1 MTNDESSP
9 NDEIRRGAK
18 GRSTRAVGR
27 WNFGLVSDF
36 VIRHMDLSAEEFGN
50 DPPEEVKSGQSF
62 QPFDRA
68 GGGDAAGANV
78 VAVAQRVAA
87 ERAGLAG
94 HELQALGA
102 SVVARVNEKV
112 QRAVQGHRAEIAWI
126 KRHQRA
132 SVVAVAQRVAADGAG
147 LAGDELQALGAS
159 VVARVN
165 EKVQRAVQGH
175 RAEIAWIKRHQ
186 RASRVTRATVN
197 TLGLML
203 QRLPF
208 RTVVGNTIEIRLIEV
223 VPRDEMRQHALVRR
237 EEGLQV
243 HRQVADN
250 GQVAQGLQSKFVAY
264 GLDQRAAGQAL
275 AAIDDHGAGA
285 AHADAAGKAER
296 QIRAGAALESEDRI
310 QNTRLFRKLD
320 LVLLKARSGAGI
332 GTGALDGDG
341 DWTHE
346 TSMSAGK
353 IRGNGFCVSATLA
366 RRGFYTQA

>member
-112 QRAVQGHRAEIAWI
+112 QRAVQGHRAAIAWI
-126 KRHQRA
+126 KRH
-132 SVVAVAQRVAADGAG
+132 
-147 LAGDELQALGAS
+147 
-159 VVARVN
+159 
-165 EKVQRAVQGH
+165 K
-175 RAEIAWIKRHQ
+175 

-237 EEGLQV
+237 EE
-243 HRQVADN
+243 
-250 GQVAQGLQSKFVAY
+250 
-264 GLDQRAAGQAL
+264 
-275 AAIDDHGAGA
+275 
-285 AHADAAGKAER
+285 
-296 QIRAGAALESEDRI
+296 
-310 QNTRLFRKLD
+310 
-320 LVLLKARSGAGI
+320 
-332 GTGALDGDG
+332 
-341 DWTHE
+341 
-346 TSMSAGK
+346 
-353 IRGNGFCVSATLA
+353 
-366 RRGFYTQA
+366 